1 MQITITVTKDGDEGK
16 FKAKF
21 GTSRGGGQ
29 ERINNASFEDIA
41 NKLTRILED
50 ANDDGFIGK
59 K

>member
-1 MQITITVTKDGDEGK
+1 MQVTISVTKDKDNK

-21 GTSRGGGQ
+21 STSRGGGQ
-29 ERINNASFEDIA
+29 ERINDVSFGDIA
-41 NKLTRILED
+41 DKLVEILED

>member
-1 MQITITVTKDGDEGK
+1 MQITISVTKDGDEGK

-21 GTSRGGGQ
+21 ATSKGGGQ

-41 NKLTRILED
+41 DKLTELLEEAD
-50 ANDDGFIGK
+50 TEGFIGK